1 LREQRFTNT
10 FAILSPFVW
19 IIIKKYKLN
28 HRKAIIKLENT
39 KENNEVLEHIIIAR
53 NIKGECKEREN
64 QRHKLIFQ
72 R

>member
-1 LREQRFTNT
+1 MREQLFTNT

-28 HRKAIIKLENT
+28 QRKAIIQLENT
-39 KENNEVLEHIIIAR
+39 KENNEVLEHIIIAH
-53 NIKGECKEREN
+53 NIKGEYKEREN